1 VKVARKRTRQAVR
14 DNRTC
19 STCGRDT
26 GSNSYR
32 CPRCKTSE
40 RLARNREYPPVKR
53 CCMCGKVGA
62 SRCAGCLAWGRNYAR
77 VLASLGMGV
86 REDGQTLPAEEMQ
99 RRIDY
104 YSDRAA
110 KGLPLFSGRGDAWR
124 PRVS

>member
-19 STCGRDT
+19 SKCGRDT
-26 GSNSYR
+26 GSDSYR
-32 CPRCKTSE
+32 CPRCKTRE

-62 SRCAGCLAWGRNYAR
+62 YRCPGCLEWGRNYAR

-86 REDGQTLPAEEMQ
+86 REDGQTLPADEMQ

-110 KGLPLFSGRGDAWR
+110 KGLPLFSGRA
-124 PRVS
+124 